1 MSLKSPSDLIIN
13 EVLSYLPVKI
23 QQLLQKSK
31 LGEEQNLEEIRLRCG
46 QPLLL
51 RLGER
56 ELAVNCEGRLTT
68 LWQQGYRVE
77 AEDIWRIIAAIS
89 DNSLYAFEEDI
100 RRGFITIPGGHRV
113 GLAGQVVLKGDGIQ
127 MIKDFGSICFRVAR
141 QVRGCAEP
149 LMPVLFSGPKG
160 LLQNTL
166 IVSPPR
172 CGKTTLLR
180 DIARLISQGGKWPG
194 LNVAIVDERSEIAG
208 CYKGVPQ
215 LDVGPRTDILD
226 SCPKDLGMMLAI
238 RALSPQV
245 VITDEIG
252 TEADADAIMECIH
265 AGVTIISTAH
275 AGSLEEVRQ
284 RPILRK
290 MMADGVFGLLI
301 ILSRRHGPGNIE
313 QVIRWDSG

>member
-1 MSLKSPSDLIIN
+1 MSVKSPGTLVEN
-13 EVLSYLPVKI
+13 EILSYLPVKI
-23 QQLLQKSK
+23 QQMLRQITAEKYK
-31 LGEEQNLEEIRLRCG
+31 DLEEIRLRCG

-51 RLGER
+51 QIGER
-56 ELAVNCEGRLTT
+56 ELTVSREGRLTPI
-68 LWQQGYRVE
+68 LQQGYQVE
-77 AEDIWRIIAAIS
+77 GEDIWRIIASIS

-113 GLAGQVVLKGDGIQ
+113 GLAGQVVLKGNHIQ
-127 MIKDFGSICFRVAR
+127 MIKDFGSVCFRVAR
-141 QVRGCAEP
+141 QVIGCADP
-149 LMPVLFSGPKG
+149 IMPALFAGTRG
-160 LLQNTL
+160 TLQNTL

-180 DIARLISQGGKWPG
+180 DITRLVSSGGKYPG
-194 LNVAIVDERSEIAG
+194 LNVAVVDERSEIAG

-226 SCPKDLGMMLAI
+226 GCPKDLGMMMAI

-245 VITDEIG
+245 VVTDEIG
-252 TEADADAIMECIH
+252 REGDVGAVMECIR

-275 AGSLEEVRQ
+275 AGSLEELRQ

-290 MMADGVFGLLI
+290 MMAEGVFQLLI

-313 QVIRWDSG
+313 QVVRWDTE

>member
-1 MSLKSPSDLIIN
+1 MSATSPAALIKN
-13 EVLSYLPVKI
+13 EILSYLPGKM
-23 QQLLQKSK
+23 QQLLQQLK
-31 LGEEQNLEEIRLRCG
+31 EEDYQDLEEIRLRCG

-56 ELAVNCEGRLTT
+56 ELAVSGEGRLTPV
-68 LWQQGYRVE
+68 LQKGYRVE
-77 AEDIWRIIAAIS
+77 REDIWRMIASIS

-113 GLAGQVVLKGDGIQ
+113 GLAGQVVLKKNHIQ
-127 MIKDFGSICFRVAR
+127 MIKDFGSICFRIAR
-141 QVRGCAEP
+141 EVIGCADP
-149 LMPVLFSGPKG
+149 VMPALFAGPKG

-180 DIARLISQGGKWPG
+180 DIARLISKGSNRPG
-194 LNVAIVDERSEIAG
+194 LNVAVVDERSEIAG

-226 SCPKDLGMMLAI
+226 GCPKDLGMMMAI

-245 VITDEIG
+245 VVTDEIG
-252 TEADADAIMECIH
+252 REGDAEAVMECIH

-275 AGSLEEVRQ
+275 AGNLEELRQ
-284 RPILRK
+284 RPILRRL
-290 MMADGVFGLLI
+290 MADGVFQLVI

-313 QVIRWDSG
+313 QVIRWDA